1 VSRFTRGSDSEATP
15 TGDGE
20 TARDTAASA
29 AAEEMNTTGLAGAP
43 DPASDSSG
51 LARTQDRAER
61 DVARARDRD
70 EREGSGPEGMRG
82 RVQSIDVSA
91 VPPGVRAAA
100 AWAWRIVAIAAAF
113 YAVLLT
119 VSRLQVVV
127 VPLAIALLLSALLQ
141 PLAAVLAKRGVPP
154 ALATAITLVS
164 GVIGIGLL
172 VWLVVDQFRNGLG
185 DLTGQI
191 NGGIDKVQDWLING
205 PLGLSQQ
212 QINDAV
218 DNARTSLSQNQSR
231 LTSGAIGAAGTV
243 GEVLTGALLTLFATI
258 FFIKDG
264 RQIWTW
270 MVRLFPTGSRER
282 VAGAG
287 ERAWRTLISYVHA
300 TLAVALVDAVGIG
313 VGAAILGVPLAL
325 PLGVIVFLG
334 SFIPIV
340 GATLTGLIA
349 VLVALVA
356 KGPVTALILLGI
368 VLLVQ
373 QVEGHVLQPLLLGRA
388 VKVHPLAIVF
398 GIATGTLLAG
408 IIGALLAVPIV
419 AVISTVSG
427 YLSGGE
433 FEAVPLEPADQDT
446 PGDTVPSGG

>member
-1 VSRFTRGSDSEATP
+1 MSRSSRSPDSAARAP
-15 TGDGE
+15 GDSE
-20 TARDTAASA
+20 TARDTASSA
-29 AAEEMNTTGLAGAP
+29 AAEEDNTTGLTGAP
-43 DPASDSSG
+43 DPDSDSSDE
-51 LARTQDRAER
+51 AAAQDRAER
-61 DVARARDRD
+61 DDSRHRTEPD
-70 EREGSGPEGMRG
+70 GIRG
-82 RVQSIDVSA
+82 RLASIDVSA
-91 VPPGVRAAA
+91 VPPGVRATA

-113 YAVLLT
+113 YVLLL
-119 VSRLQVVV
+119 VISRIQVVV

-154 ALATAITLVS
+154 ALATAITLLS

-172 VWLVVDQFRNGLG
+172 IWLVIDQFRNGLG
-185 DLTGQI
+185 DLTTQV
-191 NGGIDKVQDWLING
+191 NGGIDKIQNWLING

-212 QINDAV
+212 QINDYV
-218 DNARTSLSQNQSR
+218 DSARRSLSENRSR

-243 GEVLTGALLTLFATI
+243 GEVLTGLLLTLFATI

-264 RQIWTW
+264 RQVWTW
-270 MVRLFPTGSRER
+270 VVRLFPSGSRER

-300 TLAVALVDAVGIG
+300 TLAVALVDAIGIG
-313 VGAAILGVPLAL
+313 VGAGILRVPLAL

-340 GATLTGLIA
+340 GATATGLIA

-356 KGPVTALILLGI
+356 KGPVTALILLGV

-373 QVEGHVLQPLLLGRA
+373 QVEGHILQPLLLGRA

-427 YLSGGE
+427 YLSGGRDE
-433 FEAVPLEPADQDT
+433 VVPPEPADENT